1 MQIWKIRYSFVKTW
15 GSEQVDCCIALVK
28 SVKIEPLTLF
38 FFPCNLGARAFK
50 SAGFGGLHGRRCLRS
65 VLFEKFER
73 LIGLK

>member
-1 MQIWKIRYSFVKTW
+1 M
-15 GSEQVDCCIALVK
+15 K

-38 FFPCNLGARAFK
+38 FFACNLGTRAFK
-50 SAGFGGLHGRRCLRS
+50 SAGFGGLHGRRCLCS